1 MTRHTDG
8 GDAGDSNG
16 ANERSGGDAGD
27 ERGRGSCGCDGP
39 SPGVPEA
46 GRDEQPSIFL
56 PDDGGTPDSEASS
69 VGDLGPG
76 GGDAEDRGAD
86 RAATDGGVESASGGT
101 DSTDLDPDA
110 YDPVDVFPGGDL
122 DLRDG
127 ADSCYKCTSCDTSC
141 PVAEV
146 DDEFPGPK
154 FQGPEQWRLKRKD
167 DHDIDESI
175 TSCSNCM
182 RCDDAC
188 PSSVPLS
195 QMHNEARG
203 QYVERQMEKLSVEY
217 VRNRIL
223 ANYRTSASLAS
234 MFPRTASF
242 AMNFGPARWAM
253 EKVMGI
259 PKERD
264 FPEFATETFREWWK
278 ARGGAQVEN
287 PDKRVAYF
295 HGCYS
300 NYNTPEVGKAMVRV
314 YEHFGY
320 EVMVP
325 PQKCSG
331 TPMFA
336 NGMLK
341 DARRHA
347 ETNVENLVEAIGDG
361 ADVIASC
368 TSCSLSLRQE
378 YPELFDLHGIED
390 VAEHTFEAL
399 EYLRIHE
406 DLEGELDAGGGLD
419 DERAFAYHA
428 PCHARNQGLSRQAV
442 ETFRD
447 VDGVTMEDVGDS
459 CSGIS
464 GTYGWKEEKYEKSME
479 IGAEMFEHMEDAEGE
494 VGMTECPTCAMQ
506 MEHGTGYEIEHPLQL
521 LEDTLGA

>member
-1 MTRHTDG
+1 MTGHD
-8 GDAGDSNG
+8 DP
-16 ANERSGGDAGD
+16 D
-27 ERGRGSCGCDGP
+27 EEDRP
-39 SPGVPEA
+39 APGVPRL
-46 GRDEQPSIFL
+46 GRDEQPAVYG
-56 PDDGGTPDSEASS
+56 PDYDPDPTDG
-69 VGDLGPG
+69 VGDPVARAA
-76 GGDAEDRGAD
+76 GDAPGA
-86 RAATDGGVESASGGT
+86 AATDGGVDPDGADTGVTPAPDGGT
-101 DSTDLDPDA
+101 AVAEHDDLDPANYDA
-110 YDPVDVFPGGDL
+110 VDVFDGGDL

-127 ADSCYKCTSCDTSC
+127 SDSCYKCSTCDTSC

-146 DDEFPGPK
+146 DDSFPGPK
-154 FQGPEQWRLKRKD
+154 FQGPEQWRLKRKED
-167 DHDIDESI
+167 RDVDASI

-182 RCDDAC
+182 RCDSAC

-203 QYVERQMEKLSVEY
+203 EYVDEQMDHLSREY

-223 ANYRTSASLAS
+223 SNYRFFAALAS
-234 MFPRTASF
+234 TVPRLANLVTGLSVTQWAGEKLLGIAGEREFP
-242 AMNFGPARWAM
+242 
-253 EKVMGI
+253 
-259 PKERD
+259 D
-264 FPEFATETFREWWK
+264 FATETFREWWRD
-278 ARGGAQVEN
+278 RGGAQVEN
-287 PDKRVAYF
+287 PEKRVAYF

-314 YEHFGY
+314 YESFGY

-336 NGMLK
+336 NGMLD

-347 ETNVENLVEAIGDG
+347 ETNVRELVAAIGDG

-406 DLEGELDAGGGLD
+406 DVDAALEDADLDGES
-419 DERAFAYHA
+419 FAYHA
-428 PCHARNQGLSRQAV
+428 PCHARNQGLARQAV
-442 ETFRD
+442 ETFDD
-447 VDGVTMEDVGDS
+447 VEGVAVEDVGDS

-464 GTYGWKEEKYEKSME
+464 GTYGWKAEKYDYSME
-479 IGAEMFEHMEDAEGE
+479 IGAEMFEHMEAAEGE

-506 MEHGTGYEIEHPLQL
+506 MEHGTGYDVRHPLQL
-521 LEDTLGA
+521 LERALVD